1 MGKIF
6 DISEQ
11 DIEKSKKIYNG
22 IFIKVLITT
31 NHNINTIQDAL
42 KLKGK
47 VLYYPE
53 NNQSNR
59 DTKLFIEG
67 LTRMSTEFT
76 DEVTIVT
83 ESIDIIRD
91 MVASNVR
98 ILTPDGE
105 IIKPPIETFMGNVAE
120 INNEIFNR
128 EDIPHFADRYVMELI
143 NEINSYDGM
152 EMSNDVKLDFE
163 NRIEII
169 GDLFLKCALK
179 EQLKN

>member
-1 MGKIF
+1 MGEIF

-59 DTKLFIEG
+59 ESKLFIEG
-67 LTRMSTEFT
+67 LTRICLENAHELSEI
-76 DEVTIVT
+76 TIVT

-105 IIKPPIETFMGNVAE
+105 IIKTTN
-120 INNEIFNR
+120 
-128 EDIPHFADRYVMELI
+128 
-143 NEINSYDGM
+143 
-152 EMSNDVKLDFE
+152 
-163 NRIEII
+163 
-169 GDLFLKCALK
+169 
-179 EQLKN
+179 